1 MGTRHNT
8 MENVIKYQQN
18 DVKYIHLFG
27 KAEVGEEEITEEQ
40 PKHRRQA

>member
-18 DVKYIHLFG
+18 NVKYIHLFG
-27 KAEVGEEEITEEQ
+27 KAEVEEEEITEEQ
-40 PKHRRQA
+40 LKYRREA